1 MTDLKVFPDKDAL
14 ARGAADFVE
23 ARVAENPGRV
33 ALCLTGGST
42 PEGMY
47 KVLAARSLPW
57 ERVHIFW
64 GDERF
69 VPVGDPLSNARMTSR
84 ALLDHVP
91 VPAAHVHRIPTGT
104 ASPEESAAAYEAE
117 LKRFYGAEVL
127 DPAKPLFDVVLNGM
141 GDDGHTAS
149 LFPGAPGLEE
159 RTRWVVAA
167 EPGMDPRVPR
177 VTLTFPALE
186 SCRASL
192 FLAAGAGKKDMLQR
206 VLAGMDY
213 PAARLKPEGTLT
225 WMIDKAAANQP

>member
-1 MTDLKVFPDKDAL
+1 MVMADLKIFPDKDAL

-23 ARVAENPGRV
+23 LCVAQNPGRV

-47 KVLAARSLPW
+47 KILAGRSLPW
-57 ERVHIFW
+57 ERIHIFW

-69 VPVGDPLSNARMTSR
+69 VPAGDPLSNARMTCR

-91 VPAAHVHRIPTGT
+91 VPSSHVHKIPTGT
-104 ASPEESAAAYEAE
+104 ASPEDSATAYEAE

-127 DPAKPLFDVVLNGM
+127 DPARPLFDLVLNGM

-149 LFPGAPGLEE
+149 LFPGAPALDE
-159 RTRWVVAA
+159 RSKWVVAA
-167 EPGMDPRVPR
+167 EPGLEPRVPR

-186 SCRASL
+186 SCRASV
-192 FLAAGAGKKDMLQR
+192 FLVAGSGKKDMLQR
-206 VLAGMDY
+206 VLAGMDL

-225 WMIDKAAANQP
+225 WFVDTAAAG